1 MIKKISLQHRN
12 LGREVKL
19 ALDTQGESLTKQAF
33 EGRVKFFKETADM
46 PSWGRCG
53 VHRLQQHFQMQ
64 GSLNHYQ
71 PPGAT

>member
-46 PSWGRCG
+46 PSWGSSNISKCKE
-53 VHRLQQHFQMQ
+53 V
-64 GSLNHYQ
+64 
-71 PPGAT
+71 